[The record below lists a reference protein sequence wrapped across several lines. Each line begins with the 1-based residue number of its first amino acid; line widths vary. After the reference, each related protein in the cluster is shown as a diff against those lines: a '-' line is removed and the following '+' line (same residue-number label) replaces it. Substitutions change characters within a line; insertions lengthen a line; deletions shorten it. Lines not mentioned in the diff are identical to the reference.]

1 MAERVAVVV
10 TSIAAPNPALR
21 ALAAGCRRHG
31 WDFIVIGDAKSPTG
45 FQLDGC
51 RYFDLAAQRGL
62 GLSLAAHCPTGHYA
76 RKNLGYLAAIRGG
89 ADRIVETD
97 DDNHPLDGFW
107 VDRERRQIAATVEFQ
122 GWVNAYRLFS
132 DQTVWPRGLPLDAVH
147 DAPPLFEQLP
157 TMACDCPIQQE
168 LADDNPD
175 VDAVYRLL
183 MTLPISFL
191 GGRAVALATGAWC
204 PFNSQSTVW
213 WRDAFPLL
221 YLPAGCSFRMTDIWR
236 SFVAQA
242 ALWKHGYRLSFHRAT
257 MRQFRNDH
265 DLMRDFAD
273 EIPGYLE
280 NDRIAAALRRAS
292 GESAAGDLPA
302 TARRFWQSLIDLEVV
317 PKKELEVVDLWLDC
331 LRSVAA

>member
-1 MAERVAVVV
+1 MKSEKWIVV
-10 TSIAAPNPALR
+10 TTIQAPTESIAALSRLAGQGWSVVVVGDTKTPADWEAENITYLSIR
-21 ALAAGCRRHG
+21 EQHRIFGPISQLIPVRHY
-31 WDFIVIGDAKSPTG
+31 S
-45 FQLDGC
+45 
-51 RYFDLAAQRGL
+51 
-62 GLSLAAHCPTGHYA
+62 
-76 RKNLGYLAAIRGG
+76 RKNLGYLFAIQNG
-89 ADRIVETD
+89 ATLILETD
-97 DDNHPLDGFW
+97 DDNVAGADFGVGLSAVVTG
-107 VDRERRQIAATVEFQ
+107 ETVSHQ
-122 GWVNAYRLFS
+122 GWVNVYKYFS
-132 DQTVWPRGLPLDAVH
+132 DALIWPRGLPLTEIASV
-147 DAPPLFEQLP
+147 PPLGAVES
-157 TMACDCPIQQE
+157 DECPIQSY
-168 LADDNPD
+168 LADDDPD
-175 VDAVYRLL
+175 VDAIYRLL
-183 MTLPISFL
+183 YKARTSFAERPPVIL
-191 GGRAVALATGAWC
+191 NRGAWS
-204 PFNSQSTVW
+204 PFNSQNT
-213 WRDAFPLL
+213 AFFEPAFALL
-221 YLPAGCSFRMTDIWR
+221 YLPCFVSIRMTDIWR